1 MNKQGKICKT
11 IGFTF
16 LSIFGNNW
24 LLGALPIYVN
34 SLSSSASAMRL
45 KETLPKLISFEQTAY
60 VKNRFIRAGGRLN
73 SDILEMPE
81 SVNLK
86 GYIVTVDTEKGSDS
100 LSNFFKLGCLKNCGY
115 GNDFIKWIEMLLE
128 CQQFCIINGG
138 NATKYF
144 KIQKR

>member
-24 LLGALPIYVN
+24 LLGALPIYFN

-45 KETLPKLISFEQTAY
+45 KKTLPKLISFEKTAY

-86 GYIVTVDTEKGSDS
+86 VYIVTVDTEKGSDS
-100 LSNFFKLGCLKNCGY
+100 LSNFFKLVCVKNCGY
-115 GNDFIKWIEMLLE
+115 GHDFIK
-128 CQQFCIINGG
+128 
-138 NATKYF
+138 
-144 KIQKR
+144 